1 MARGGLAGAEIGFS
15 SINTKIDSMPPREKE
30 NGPSYGL
37 LTLYEPSESTV
48 PEMDIVFVHG
58 LQGDATGTWATSK
71 LCWPKDLLPA
81 DLPAARI
88 MTFEYNTLVLN
99 EPPPRI
105 RDLANMLL
113 ESLTINRRLSR
124 AGSRPLVFVAHSLGG
139 LLVKMVQ
146 PFCCIG

>member
-1 MARGGLAGAEIGFS
+1 MARGGLAGTEIRFS
-15 SINTKIDSMPPREKE
+15 SINNKIDSMPPGEKGI
-30 NGPSYGL
+30 GPTYGL
-37 LTLYEPSESTV
+37 FTLYESSESTV

-81 DLPAARI
+81 DLPATRI

-99 EPPPRI
+99 EPPPQI
-105 RDLANMLL
+105 RDLAKILL
-113 ESLTINRRLSR
+113 DSLIINRRLSR

-139 LLVKMVQ
+139 LLVKRVQ
-146 PFCCIG
+146 AFCCIG